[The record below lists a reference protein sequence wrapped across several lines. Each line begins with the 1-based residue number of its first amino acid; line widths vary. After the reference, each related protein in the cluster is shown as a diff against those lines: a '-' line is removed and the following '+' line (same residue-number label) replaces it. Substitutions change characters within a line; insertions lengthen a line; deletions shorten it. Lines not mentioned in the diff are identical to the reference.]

1 VISSAL
7 SLSSALFES
16 LANPRCFIFKR
27 KEYKDDK
34 SADILRGSGEAQ
46 LRMAGQVLPAAQGNI
61 RIKMADLKLETHT
74 EVAHFSEL
82 YSTEMVT
89 LAPLVLLI
97 FLIRIAQSWN
107 QEKVYS
113 PWRTGNKVAEVS
125 TFLLSSSCFN

>member
-27 KEYKDDK
+27 KEHKDDK

-61 RIKMADLKLETHT
+61 RLKMADLKLETHT

-89 LAPLVLLI
+89 RAPRV
-97 FLIRIAQSWN
+97 
-107 QEKVYS
+107 S
-113 PWRTGNKVAEVS
+113 PYRLKFFFAYKRNKANLDP
-125 TFLLSSSCFN
+125 FHLCFTISL